1 MTDQADAVRYR
12 WEDLPQD
19 HPLERLARR
28 RIIGE
33 KLMISEVHLRQGCH
47 VPTHA
52 HENEQFAL
60 VVSGRLR
67 FGIGFEDSSDR
78 HEVTLE
84 DGEVIHLPS
93 NVPHSATAEQDT
105 RVLDIFAP
113 PSETTGVD
121 RA

>member
-1 MTDQADAVRYR
+1 MTERLDATRYR
-12 WEDLPQD
+12 WDDLPED
-19 HPLERLARR
+19 HPLDRLDRR

-33 KLMISEVHLRQGCH
+33 KLMISDVFLRQGCH

-67 FGIGFEDSSDR
+67 FGIGSEDSPDR
-78 HEVTLE
+78 YETIVE
-84 DGEVIHLPS
+84 SGEVMYFPS
-93 NVPHSATAEQDT
+93 NVPHSATADQDT
-105 RVLDIFAP
+105 RILDVFAP